1 MARGGKNPVL
11 IKAFAVGYGG
21 AGKTSLLIT
30 FTTGKFPSEYIPI
43 VFDNN
48 SLLGELDGCPYHLG
62 LWDTGGGEDYDRL
75 RPLSYPQTD
84 VFILL
89 FDVYYNKDRF
99 ERTHS
104 YWWAE
109 LNHHCPDVPIVL
121 VGSKIDLRNHKD
133 KKTITT
139 EEGQAM
145 ADKIGAVK
153 YMEVSS
159 LEGHGVTELFEEVI
173 PIGFHHSIAVEK
185 KKKKRKCAI
194 L

>member
-1 MARGGKNPVL
+1 MAIGRQKPVL
-11 IKAFAVGYGG
+11 IKTITLGFGA

-30 FTTGKFPSEYIPI
+30 YTTGEFPSEYIPT
-43 VFDNN
+43 VFDNY
-48 SLLGELDGCPYHLG
+48 LKTGELNGFSYHLG
-62 LWDTGGGEDYDRL
+62 LWDTGGGEDYHIL

-89 FDVYYNKDRF
+89 FDVSYNEDMF
-99 ERTHS
+99 EQVHS

-109 LNHHCPDVPIVL
+109 VNHHCPDVPIVL
-121 VGSKIDLRNHKD
+121 VGSKIDLRDHHD

-159 LEGHGVTELFEEVI
+159 LEGRGVTELFDEVI
-173 PIGFHHSIAVEK
+173 PIGFHHSIAAGK
-185 KKKKRKCAI
+185 KKKKCAI